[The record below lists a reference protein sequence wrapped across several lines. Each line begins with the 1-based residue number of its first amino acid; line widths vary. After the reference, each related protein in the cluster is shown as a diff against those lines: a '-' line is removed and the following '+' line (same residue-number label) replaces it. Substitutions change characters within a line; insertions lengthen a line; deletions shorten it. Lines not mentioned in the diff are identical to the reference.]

1 MTWVQPKTIW
11 SIELFTSTWLLSFGQ
26 KNIEFFGFNI
36 FISGIFGFYSMVRSG
51 FWWFLKDFFPQTKD
65 IIFLIRQQLIFE
77 WYYICQKSRQSIN
90 KKLYQKGPV
99 TESFIHFELKKT
111 LAKIVDVHLDADLNL
126 FCLTL
131 LAGTA
136 HVLISSLFSQVSI
149 FKIKMY

>member
-1 MTWVQPKTIW
+1 MSPTQDYLIHWIIYFNMVVIIW
-11 SIELFTSTWLLSFGQ
+11 SKKYWIFWTQHLYYRHLWFLLSGE
-26 KNIEFFGFNI
+26 K
-36 FISGIFGFYSMVRSG
+36 
-51 FWWFLKDFFPQTKD
+51 WFLVISKRFFPQTKD

-131 LAGTA
+131 LAGTP